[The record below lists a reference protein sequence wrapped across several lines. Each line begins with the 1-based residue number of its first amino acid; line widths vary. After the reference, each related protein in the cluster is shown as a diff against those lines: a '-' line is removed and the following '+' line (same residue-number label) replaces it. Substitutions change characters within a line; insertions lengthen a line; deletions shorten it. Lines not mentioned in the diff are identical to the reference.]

1 MATALRRT
9 GIDPVGDMPWGTH
22 FCHFYETKD
31 DLLDTLVPFFK
42 CGLEDG
48 EFCVWVISEPLTEDD
63 AWHALGRAVPGLN
76 RYTSDRSIEVFRT
89 SEWYPDGGTVDLHRV
104 TAAWNEKL
112 ERALG
117 NGYPGMRVSGNTGC
131 LDKRDW
137 RDFMEYEEQLS
148 NSVTEQPMTVLCTY
162 PLENS
167 GATELLDVARTHQFA
182 IAKRQ
187 GMWEVLETPQ
197 LEQAKTEI
205 ARLNGQLE
213 RRVAERTAELEATN
227 EELRSGEARLR
238 MLAEAIPHQVWGYR
252 ADDVLTYCNQ
262 QWVDYSG
269 LGLEDGQRA
278 HLTSLVHPADLE
290 RVLKARER
298 ARLQRTPYEI
308 EVRLRAAGGS
318 YRRFVSRAVPLYD
331 ARGELEHWF
340 GTNTD
345 VEDRR
350 QVAEALAEAQTEL
363 SHVTRVVTM
372 GELTASLAHE
382 LNQPLAAIA
391 TNGSACLRWLARDQP
406 DLGQARESVE
416 RIVRNASRAGD
427 VIAHTRALLKK
438 SGGDRSPLNLTQ
450 AIREVLPLLEQ
461 EMVRRQVVVQ
471 ESLAEGLP
479 SVLGS
484 PVELQQVVI
493 NLIMNAIEAMAE
505 VSGRPRELGI
515 TTERHELEGVPGV
528 RVALRDAGIG
538 VSPENLGRLFQAFYT
553 TKAQGLGMGLA
564 ICRSIVQEHGGQL
577 WATRNAGHGTTF
589 QFILPAWSPPAS

>member
-1 MATALRRT
+1 
-9 GIDPVGDMPWGTH
+9 
-22 FCHFYETKD
+22 
-31 DLLDTLVPFFK
+31 
-42 CGLEDG
+42 
-48 EFCVWVISEPLTEDD
+48 
-63 AWHALGRAVPGLN
+63 
-76 RYTSDRSIEVFRT
+76 
-89 SEWYPDGGTVDLHRV
+89 
-104 TAAWNEKL
+104 
-112 ERALG
+112 
-117 NGYPGMRVSGNTGC
+117 MRVSGNTGC

-137 RDFMEYEEQLS
+137 RDFMEYEEQLN
-148 NSVTEQPMTVLCTY
+148 NSVTERPMIVLCTY

-167 GATELLDVARTHQFA
+167 GATELLDVARTHRFA

-197 LEQAKTEI
+197 LKQAKTEI

-213 RRVAERTAELEATN
+213 QRVAELEATN
-227 EELRSGEARLR
+227 EELRSREVRLR
-238 MLAEAIPHQVWGYR
+238 MLAEAIPHQVWGSR

-278 HLTSLVHPADLE
+278 QLTSLVHPADLD
-290 RVLKARER
+290 RLLKAREG
-298 ARLQRTPYEI
+298 ASLQHTPYEI
-308 EVRLRAAGGS
+308 ELRLRGADGS

-331 ARGELEHWF
+331 AQGELEQWL

-350 QVAEALAEAQTEL
+350 QVAEALAEAQAEL
-363 SHVTRVVTM
+363 SHVTRVVTL

-406 DLGQARESVE
+406 DLGQARESIE
-416 RIVRNASRAGD
+416 RIIRSASRAGD

-438 SGGDRSPLNLTQ
+438 SGGDRAPVNLTQ

-471 ESLAEGLP
+471 ESLAENLP
-479 SVLGS
+479 AVLGS

-515 TTERHELEGVPGV
+515 TAERHELEGVPGV

-589 QFILPAWSPPAS
+589 QFILPTWDPPVS